1 MFEAITAGAL
11 SGMIL
16 GSLPGGVVFSVLQH
30 SIDLGWRK
38 GMGIALGVLLSDF
51 CLILFVNLSTSGL
64 ALIEEYDGYISMAG
78 ILLLVILGFVNLF
91 SQKKSII
98 YPTTKMGGGFYLI
111 TIGFLLNTLNPVNF
125 FMWMTITTQIQTSS
139 FFSHQ
144 NLLVYFA
151 ATLLMIFSTL
161 TVISYFAQK
170 LRRWLNPERMHY
182 FNMGIG
188 IIFII
193 LAIKL
198 GYTAYLKHF
207 VN

>member
-1 MFEAITAGAL
+1 MFDAIIAGAV

-64 ALIEEYDGYISMAG
+64 GLVEKYDAVISLAG
-78 ILLLVILGFVNLF
+78 IGLLLILGFINIF
-91 SQKKSII
+91 SKKQTVV
-98 YPTTKMGGGFYLI
+98 YPTTKMGGRFYLI
-111 TIGFLLNTLNPVNF
+111 SSGFLLNTLNPVNF
-125 FMWMTITTQIQTSS
+125 FMWMTITTQIQTSDY
-139 FFSHQ
+139 FSYE
-144 NLLVYFA
+144 NLLLYFA
-151 ATLLMIFSTL
+151 ATLIMIFTTLST
-161 TVISYFAQK
+161 ISFFAQK
-170 LRRWLNPERMHY
+170 LRRWLTPGHMRY

-188 IIFII
+188 IIFIG